1 MNRQQFLEQLEAELS
16 GLAPVERQEA
26 LKFYVEYL
34 DCLLYTS
41 RCV

>member
-26 LKFYVEYL
+26 LEVL
-34 DCLLYTS
+34 CGAS
-41 RCV
+41 G